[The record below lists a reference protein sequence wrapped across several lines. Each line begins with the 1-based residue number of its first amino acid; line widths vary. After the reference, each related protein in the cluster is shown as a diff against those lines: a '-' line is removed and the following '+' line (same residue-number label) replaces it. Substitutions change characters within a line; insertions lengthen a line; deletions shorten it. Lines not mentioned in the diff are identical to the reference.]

1 MTASAPP
8 LATWAGT
15 HTFTAPRL
23 IEATSVEQVQDA
35 VRTRSGRVRALGTRH
50 SFNDLA
56 DTDGTLISVTAID
69 PRPVLDESARTVT
82 VGGGTR
88 YGVLAAWLEER
99 GWALHNMGSLPHISV
114 AGATATGTH
123 GSGVTLGN
131 LSTAVRALEFV
142 AADGELRTVTA
153 ADPDF
158 AGYVVHLGAIGI
170 VTRLTLAIE
179 PSYQVRQDIYAGL
192 PWEELLG
199 DLEGVMSSGYSV
211 GVFTHWTTP
220 VVETVLRKTRL
231 GLGTD
236 PDLPARW
243 RGAEAAERLTI
254 IDTDGWTDAGG
265 VAGPW
270 LLRLP
275 HFRLD
280 RTPSAGD
287 EIQSEYFVDRRQG
300 ADALRAVRELGARI
314 DPHLILSELRSMAAD
329 DLWLSGAEGR
339 ETLAIHFTWKP
350 HPDAVAGLLPDIERA
365 LAPFAAR
372 PHWGKWHRF
381 DAERIDAVF
390 PRAADAR
397 NLFERVDPEGVF
409 RSRHL
414 ERLGLTP
421 PPVE

>member
-1 MTASAPP
+1 MTASAAP

-23 IEATSVEQVQDA
+23 TEATSVEQVQDA
-35 VRTRSGRVRALGTRH
+35 VRTRVGRVRALGTRH

-56 DTDGTLISVTAID
+56 DTDGTLVTVTGID
-69 PRPVLDESARTVT
+69 PAPLLDEAARTVT

-88 YGVLAAWLEER
+88 YGVLAAWLEEHD
-99 GWALHNMGSLPHISV
+99 WALHNMGSLPHISV

-142 AADGELRTVTA
+142 GADGELHTVTPD
-153 ADPDF
+153 DPDF
-158 AGYVVHLGAIGI
+158 AGHVVHLGAIGV
-170 VTRLTLAIE
+170 VTRVTLAIE
-179 PSYQVRQDIYAGL
+179 PSYQVRQDIYADL

-199 DLEGVMSSGYSV
+199 DVEGVMRSGYSV
-211 GVFTHWTTP
+211 SVFTHWATP
-220 VVETVLRKTRL
+220 TVEAVLRKTRL
-231 GLGTD
+231 DRGSE
-236 PDLPARW
+236 PDLPRRW
-243 RGAEAAERLTI
+243 RGAELAERLTLI
-254 IDTDGWTDAGG
+254 ETDGWTDAAGLP
-265 VAGPW
+265 GPW

-300 ADALRAVRELGARI
+300 AEALRAVRELGERI
-314 DPHLILSELRSMAAD
+314 DPHLILSELRTMAAD

-339 ETLAIHFTWKP
+339 DTLAIHFTWKP

-381 DAERIDAVF
+381 DAERIAAVF

-397 NLFERVDPEGVF
+397 ALFGRVDPEGVF
-409 RSRHL
+409 RNPHL
-414 ERLGLTP
+414 EGLWGSS
-421 PPVE
+421 PVE